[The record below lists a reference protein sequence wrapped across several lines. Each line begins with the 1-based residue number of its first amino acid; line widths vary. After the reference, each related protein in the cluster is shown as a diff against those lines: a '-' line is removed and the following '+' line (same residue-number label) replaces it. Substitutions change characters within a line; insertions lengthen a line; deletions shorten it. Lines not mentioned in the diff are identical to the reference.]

1 MKRSMLPEQTWLD
14 LCAVFAT
21 LDGDG
26 AALLRVVRKSLPAVS
41 LGFVPGGIS

>member
-1 MKRSMLPEQTWLD
+1 VKRSMLPEAEWSTLFE
-14 LCAVFAT
+14 LFASV
-21 LDGDG
+21 DGDG